1 VQAKNGD
8 AHRSSESRRTTGLNA
23 SLRRGYGDGV
33 AEDWRVAFTLRPEEH
48 GLIAGALQGL
58 HERAVEHDAAQRLGD
73 RIAVSRD
80 DEHLFLYA
88 DSEAA
93 AREARTVVSELLGEH
108 GLAAEGEPA
117 VERWHPVEQRW
128 EDASVAL
135 PANVDEVREEHERRE
150 ADEAAEA
157 QASGFATWE
166 VRVEFA
172 SHEEA
177 EAFADRLERDGLP
190 VVRRAAFLLV
200 GANDQDEARALARWL
215 HDELPPAAEV
225 LVEPGGNEVWEVAGN
240 NRFAFL
246 GGLAG

>member
-1 VQAKNGD
+1 MKRNPAE
-8 AHRSSESRRTTGLNA
+8 RSW
-23 SLRRGYGDGV
+23 RRGYGDDV
-33 AEDWRVAFTLRPEEH
+33 AEDWRVAFTLRPEEP
-48 GLIAGALQGL
+48 GRIADALQGL
-58 HERAVEHDAAQRLGD
+58 HERALEHDAAERLGG

-88 DSEAA
+88 DSEPA
-93 AREARTVVSELLGEH
+93 AREARDVVSELLGEH
-108 GLAAEGEPA
+108 DLTAEDEPPI
-117 VERWHPVEQRW
+117 ERWHPVEQRW

-135 PANVDEVREEHERRE
+135 PATAAELRQEHDRRE

-157 QASGFATWE
+157 EETGFAPWE

-177 EAFADRLERDGLP
+177 GAFADRLEHDGLP
-190 VVRRAAFLLV
+190 VVRRATFLLV
-200 GANDQDEARALARWL
+200 GADDQDEARALALWL
-215 HDELPPAAEV
+215 HDELPPSARI
-225 LVEPGGNEVWEVAGN
+225 LVEPGGSEIWEVAGN

>member
-1 VQAKNGD
+1 MKHNP
-8 AHRSSESRRTTGLNA
+8 RECSPC
-23 SLRRGYGDGV
+23 RGYGADV

-48 GLIAGALQGL
+48 GLIAEALQGL
-58 HERAVEHDAAQRLGD
+58 HERALENDAAERLGG
-73 RIAVSRD
+73 RVAVSRD
-80 DEHLFLYA
+80 DEQLFLYA

-93 AREARTVVSELLGEH
+93 AREARDVVSALLGEH
-108 GLAAEGEPA
+108 DLAAQEEPP

-135 PANVDEVREEHERRE
+135 PANVDELREEHERRE

-157 QASGFATWE
+157 EETGFAPWE
-166 VRVEFA
+166 VRVELA
-172 SHEEA
+172 SHEDA
-177 EAFADRLERDGLP
+177 EAFADRLERDDLP
-190 VVRRAAFLLV
+190 VVRRATFLLV

-215 HDELPPAAEV
+215 HAELPPGARI
-225 LVEPGGNEVWEVAGN
+225 LVEPGGNEIWEVAGN